1 MELSYLSF
9 IFLTIIVLAALFLP
23 FLWHKAEEQL
33 EIFLFCL
40 GILAATASHCWSWKL
55 IKEAFT
61 HPITITLA
69 VLITGILFNYFKDKI
84 TALIESFA
92 EKFGIKKTVFFAI
105 LILSFMS
112 SMTTA
117 IIAALILCEIVA
129 CLRLHKKDCLQVI
142 VMGCFGIGMGAV
154 LTRIGEP
161 LSVIVIDKLSGAPH
175 HAGFFFL
182 SKLLWPY
189 IIPAILFFAYMATRI
204 SSEQNK
210 TKLHLEKETYTDILM
225 RAGKIYLFIMAL
237 VLFGAGLSPLA
248 RATIQKLP
256 PNILYWA
263 NSLSAILDN
272 ATLAAA
278 EIVPEMT
285 RAQIKFLL
293 LALIVSGGFLIP
305 GNIPNIIC
313 ASKFKIKSSDWA
325 RSALPLGVGVMFLF
339 FVILNI
345 FAVLIKG

>member
-1 MELSYLSF
+1 MSQLSF
-9 IFLTIIVLAALFLP
+9 VFLTLIVIAALFVP
-23 FLWHKAEEQL
+23 FLWHKAEEEL

-40 GILAATASHCWSWKL
+40 GLLAATASQVWSWSL
-55 IKEAFT
+55 IKHTLA
-61 HPITITLA
+61 HPIAISLA

-84 TALIESFA
+84 TYAVEYCS
-92 EKFGIKKTVFFAI
+92 EKFGLKKTIFAI
-105 LILSFMS
+105 VVLLSFLS
-112 SMTTA
+112 SIITA
-117 IIAALILCEIVA
+117 IIAALILCEVVA
-129 CLRLHKKDCLQVI
+129 SLRLNKKDSLKVI
-142 VMGCFGIGMGAV
+142 IMGCFGIGLGAV

-175 HAGFFFL
+175 YAGFFFL

-189 IIPAILFFAYMATRI
+189 IVPAILFFAYMACRI
-204 SSEQNK
+204 KGTQNK
-210 TKLHLEKETYTDILM
+210 TKLHLEKETSKAILI

-237 VLFGAGLSPLA
+237 VLFGEGLSPLA

-256 PNILYWA
+256 PNLLYWA

-285 RAQIKFLL
+285 RAQIEFLL
-293 LALIVSGGFLIP
+293 LALIISGGFLIP

-325 RSALPLGVGVMFLF
+325 RNALPLGLGVMFIYF
-339 FVILNI
+339 IILNI
-345 FAVLIKG
+345 FA

>member
-1 MELSYLSF
+1 MEISQLSF
-9 IFLTIIVLAALFLP
+9 VLLTLIVLAALFLP
-23 FLWHKAEEQL
+23 FLWHKAEEEL

-40 GILAATASHCWSWKL
+40 GVLAATASGAWSWKL
-55 IKEAFT
+55 VKEAIT

-69 VLITGILFNYFKDKI
+69 VLITGLLFNHFKSKI
-84 TALIESFA
+84 TTLIEALA
-92 EKFGIKKTVFFAI
+92 EKFGVKKTIFCAV
-105 LILSFMS
+105 LILSFLS

-117 IIAALILCEIVA
+117 IIAALVLCEIVA
-129 CLRLHKKDCLQVI
+129 ALRLNRKDCLKVI

-161 LSVIVIDKLSGAPH
+161 LSVIVIDKLAVAPH

-182 SKLLWPY
+182 STLLWPY
-189 IIPAILFFAYMATRI
+189 IVPAIFFFAYNASRI
-204 SSEQNK
+204 SGEQNK
-210 TKLHLEKETYTDILM
+210 TKVHLEKETSKDILV
-225 RAGKIYLFIMAL
+225 RAAKIYLFIMAL
-237 VLFGAGLSPLA
+237 VLFGEGLSPLA

-256 PNILYWA
+256 PNFLYWA

-285 RAQIKFLL
+285 RAQIEFLL

-325 RSALPLGVGVMFLF
+325 KKALPLGLGIMLLF
-339 FVILNI
+339 FIILNI
-345 FAVLIKG
+345 FA

>member
-1 MELSYLSF
+1 MELSVFSY

-40 GILAATASHCWSWKL
+40 GVLAATASHCWSWQL
-55 IKEAFT
+55 VKEAIT

-69 VLITGILFNYFKDKI
+69 VLITGILFNHFKDKI
-84 TALIESFA
+84 TMFIESVA
-92 EKFGIKKTVFFAI
+92 SKFGLKKTIFFAV
-105 LILSFMS
+105 LILSFLS
-112 SMTTA
+112 SITTA
-117 IIAALILCEIVA
+117 IIAALVLCEVVA
-129 CLRLHKKDCLQVI
+129 CLRLNRKDCLKVI

-175 HAGFFFL
+175 FAGFFFL

-189 IIPAILFFAYMATRI
+189 IIPAILFFAYKASRI
-204 SSEQNK
+204 SGEQNK
-210 TKLHLEKETYTDILM
+210 TKLHLEKETSADILI
-225 RAGKIYLFIMAL
+225 RAAKIYLFIMAL
-237 VLFGAGLSPLA
+237 VLFGEGLSPLA

-285 RAQIKFLL
+285 TAQIEFLL

-313 ASKFKIKSSDWA
+313 ASKFRIKSSDWA
-325 RSALPLGVGVMFLF
+325 RRALPLGIGVMLIF
-339 FVILNI
+339 FIILNI
-345 FAVLIKG
+345 FA